1 MSLTLQAK
9 DVEQHGLQHVSR
21 TTFIAVTLVTKQM
34 TLKDKI
40 TIINSA
46 AAAGTVYL
54 PPLAETVGEVFT
66 VIAATG
72 NTQTVTVKP
81 FEGGV
86 GVADSTLW
94 LDGTTPATSAALTGA
109 NSWVC
114 VKNVGLGWI
123 VLSYNLDA
131 A

>member
-9 DVEQHGLQHVSR
+9 DIEQHGLQHVSR
-21 TTFIAVTLVTKQM
+21 TTFVAVTLITKQM
-34 TLKDKI
+34 TIRDKI

-54 PPLAETVGEVFT
+54 PPVAEAIGQIFCVLAT
-66 VIAATG
+66 TG

-86 GVADSTLW
+86 GVADSTIW

-109 NSWVC
+109 NSWIC
-114 VKNVGLGWI
+114 VMSIGAGW
-123 VLSYNLDA
+123 VTLSYNLDA